1 MDFIDIL
8 KKRRSYY
15 EIDRNL
21 PLSEEKIFQTI
32 EDVLYNVPDANNLQ
46 SQRVVVAV
54 GEHQDKLWDAIYDA
68 FGGKVKREKIDSF
81 KAGYG
86 TVLFYYDGKTIKEAQ
101 ERFPRYAENFP
112 TWANQSNGML
122 QHSIWLALRQLGL
135 GASLQHYNP
144 VIDDALGELFDIPE
158 DWVLVAQMP
167 FGHILEEPEP
177 KDKIDIRERMKVFK

>member
-86 TVLFYYDGKTIKEAQ
+86 TILFYYDGKTIKEAQ
-101 ERFPRYAENFP
+101 ERDRK
-112 TWANQSNGML
+112 S
-122 QHSIWLALRQLGL
+122 
-135 GASLQHYNP
+135 
-144 VIDDALGELFDIPE
+144 V
-158 DWVLVAQMP
+158 V
-167 FGHILEEPEP
+167 
-177 KDKIDIRERMKVFK
+177 